1 VIGMTEQKA
10 SSLRLYGWIAIVV
23 IGLVIGIYGAI
34 KVLVDGH
41 GASTGGTDQIPWGIF
56 VPTYIFFVAASA
68 GCVIVSLGYAIGIKR
83 FELVMRRAVFLAI
96 VAQIA
101 GGLTILLDLGSPFRV
116 YLPLISPNL
125 QSPIWWMGF
134 FYALYLVLLLTD
146 FYFLSKHDIKKT
158 KIISVAAGLCAIAVH
173 STLGAIFGFA
183 ATRTYFGGAIAPI
196 YFILI
201 AIIIGTSLLLLV
213 TTLEYRFS
221 SKQMSPELRSLVMD
235 LGRFL
240 GVALG
245 IAILFILWK
254 DLAGLRSTVETS
266 ALAYRYMLTGPGAW
280 WYWTFVVGVGLV
292 LPLTL
297 LIKKGTR
304 NPNGIMLVSLL
315 VLIGMFA
322 ARVEFNLGGQLVAQV
337 FNLEQLQTPLT
348 SYSAKFAEIAV
359 VILAFAIAAGVYTW
373 GDRKLSLDKIPGNG

>member
-1 VIGMTEQKA
+1 MTEQKA
-10 SSLRLYGWIAIVV
+10 SSWRLYGWLAILTV
-23 IGLVIGIYGAI
+23 GLVIGIYGAVKI
-34 KVLVDGH
+34 LVDGH
-41 GASTGGTDQIPWGIF
+41 GPSTGGTDQIPWGIF

-116 YLPLISPNL
+116 VLPLISPNL

-134 FYALYLVLLLTD
+134 FYALYLVLLLLD
-146 FYFLSKHDIKKT
+146 FFFLSKHDIKKT

-201 AIIIGTSLLLLV
+201 AIIIGTALLLLV
-213 TTLEYRFS
+213 TTLEYRLR
-221 SKQMSPELRSLVMD
+221 KQEMSPDLASLVSD

-245 IAILFILWK
+245 IAILFVIWK
-254 DLAGLRSTVETS
+254 DLAGIRSTVATS
-266 ALAYRYMLTGPGAW
+266 ALAYQYLLTGPGAW
-280 WYWTFVVGVGLV
+280 WYWIFVVALGLV
-292 LPLTL
+292 IPLGL
-297 LIKKGTR
+297 LISKGTR
-304 NPNGIMLVSLL
+304 NPGVITLVSLL
-315 VLIGMFA
+315 VLVGMFA

-337 FNLEQLQTPLT
+337 FNLEQLQTPIAE
-348 SYSAKFAEIAV
+348 YSAKFVEIAV
-359 VILAFAIAAGVYTW
+359 VVLAFSFAALVYTW
-373 GDRKLSLDKIPGNG
+373 GDRKLSLDKLPTNG